1 MSYARLR
8 KLEPREKSSRVFRN
22 SCGMAVLSVLAAM
35 AVAMFGAVPAFA
47 AESASGPET
56 SKTLTENA
64 SHTGGT
70 IALSVKGSSS
80 YSTTSTSANVIFVV
94 DTSGSM
100 QGTRLSTAKTAIK
113 AAASTI
119 LDQDNTKVSLVE
131 FNTGASTV
139 LQPTDSVSS
148 FDRSVNDLADGGGTN
163 WEAGLSEAQSLV
175 STDSNTQNYVIFVSD
190 GNPTFR
196 DSANGYTGD
205 YNRRY
210 GVYGTGNS
218 DPYGLNFGAADAV
231 AKSLVADG
239 VTLYNINAFGDATNM
254 QSLGGIASDH
264 YFDASDSTALQNALS
279 TIVRDI
285 VNAHDYRNVTMRDT
299 ISDAVVSD
307 TPDGSLVASSATVN
321 VKDEN
326 GDKVTLTKNPDGTYS
341 YTKDG
346 VTKTFNGP
354 TVSGKTVTWS
364 LGEAYQLENGWT
376 YTISF
381 DVLFTQDTLDKAAAL
396 LNGTLASDPNMAVED
411 GVVKVYTNTAS
422 GNDVSYIEQTT
433 VNNVTT
439 EKSGQEDFARPSIT
453 VPTATNLTVSKKVSG
468 SAANTGQEFD
478 FVLSNSE
485 LAGKTYGTGESAVT
499 FDSNGEYAF
508 QLKHGES
515 RTVSGL
521 PVGTTLSVRE
531 TGLSGNAKTSTTARV
546 DGGDAT
552 TVKSEG
558 STATETDAT
567 QVKVVARAYTIKDGK
582 LVAPTDAN
590 TVEYTNTAELVPQTG
605 VSVDTLPMVALL
617 GVAVAGG
624 VAVAAGV
631 RKSHGREE

>member
-1 MSYARLR
+1 
-8 KLEPREKSSRVFRN
+8 
-22 SCGMAVLSVLAAM
+22 MAVLSVLAAI
-35 AVAMFGAVPAFA
+35 AVALCGAAPAFA
-47 AESASGPET
+47 AESATGPET
-56 SKTLTENA
+56 SKTLTEN
-64 SHTGGT
+64 SEHTGGT
-70 IALSVKGSSS
+70 ITLSVKGSSS
-80 YSTTSTSANVIFVV
+80 YSSTSTGANVIFVV

-100 QGTRLSTAKTAIK
+100 QGTRLTAAKSAIK

-119 LDQDNTKVSLVE
+119 LEQDNTKVSLVT
-131 FNTGASTV
+131 FSTNATTV
-139 LQPTDSVSS
+139 LSQTDSISS
-148 FDRSVNDLADGGGTN
+148 FNSSVDRLSASGGTN
-163 WEAGLSEAQSLV
+163 WEAGLSEAEALV
-175 STDSNTQNYVIFVSD
+175 SSDSNTSNYVIFVSD

-231 AKSLVADG
+231 AKSLVANG

-254 QSLGGIASDH
+254 QNLGGISSDN
-264 YFDASDSTALQNALS
+264 YFDASDSAALQSALS
-279 TIVRDI
+279 TIVQDI

-299 ISDAVVSD
+299 VSDAVVSD
-307 TPDGSLVASSATVN
+307 TADGNLVASSVTVS

-326 GDKVTLTKNPDGTYS
+326 GDAVKLTKNSDGSYS
-341 YTKDG
+341 YAKDG
-346 VTKTFNGP
+346 ATKTFGGP
-354 TVSGKTVTWS
+354 AVSGKTVTWS
-364 LGEAYQLENGWT
+364 LGESYQLENGWT
-376 YTISF
+376 YAISF

-422 GNDVSYIEQTT
+422 DNDVTYIEQTT

-453 VPTATNLTVSKKVSG
+453 VPTATGLTVSKEVSG
-468 SAANTGQEFD
+468 SASNTGEKYS
-478 FVLSNSE
+478 FVLGNSD
-485 LAGKTYGTGESAVT
+485 LAGETYGTGDDAVT
-499 FDSNGEYAF
+499 FDSNGQYTF
-508 QLKHGES
+508 QLSHGQS
-515 RTVSGL
+515 KSVAGL
-521 PVGTTLSVRE
+521 PVGTTLTLKE
-531 TGLSGNAKTSTTARV
+531 TGLSGYAKTSTTASV

-558 STATETDAT
+558 STATETDPVS
-567 QVKVVARAYTIKDGK
+567 VKVIARAYTLKDGK

-590 TVEYTNTAELVPQTG
+590 TVEFTNTAELVPQTG
-605 VSVDTLPMVALL
+605 VSIDPGPMVVLL

-624 VAVAAGV
+624 IAVTVGV
-631 RKSHGREE
+631 RKRHGREE